1 MAEKVKKLLNAT
13 PKSDGSVTVLLYGE
27 VGNWGDIKSDLIVT
41 ELLEL
46 ERLYNKIEVH
56 INSNGGDVFS
66 GIAIHNALKASKADI
81 SIYIDGVAASIA
93 GVIALC
99 GKPLYMSQYARL
111 MIHKVS
117 GGAYG
122 SAKELRE
129 TADLIESLEA
139 SLAEIIAS
147 RSTLSKEEVIARYF
161 DDGADHWLT
170 AKEALELKMI
180 DGIHDLPKVENLG
193 DDSTTEEIYKA
204 FNNRLEEP
212 QNPLTTDMSLLE
224 KIKAL
229 PAFKNATEN
238 DVVDKI
244 AELESRATKAEAV
257 SQAVESLTAKL
268 AEMEEQALQT
278 IVNTAVADGRIQ
290 EAQKEYFLALLKSDR
305 KNAEQLLNSMP
316 ATPKGSPRNS
326 AKDFT
331 SPSNGGGT
339 SDEFRNKSWDDLD
352 QKNLLAR
359 FKEEDPEGF
368 ANAYK
373 AKFGVDY
380 Q

>member
-1 MAEKVKKLLNAT
+1 MAKEEKKLLNAI
-13 PKSDGSVTVLLYGE
+13 PKSDGSVSVLLYGE
-27 VGNWGDIKSDLIVT
+27 VGNWGDIKSTQVVS
-41 ELLEL
+41 ELMEV
-46 ERLYNKIEVH
+46 EKLYHRIEIH
-56 INSNGGDVFS
+56 INSTGGDVFS

-81 SIYIDGVAASIA
+81 SIYVDGVAASIA

-147 RSTLSKEEVIARYF
+147 RSTLSKEEVTERYF
-161 DDGADHWLT
+161 ADGADHWLT

-180 DGIHDLPKVENLG
+180 DGIHDLPKVDNLG
-193 DDSTTEEIYKA
+193 EDSTTEEIYKA

-212 QNPLTTDMSLLE
+212 QNPLTNDMSLLE

-229 PAFKNATEN
+229 PTFKNVGEGEIVA
-238 DVVDKI
+238 KI
-244 AELESRATKAEAV
+244 AELENKAVKTEALTKAVNE
-257 SQAVESLTAKL
+257 LTAKL
-268 AEMEEQALQT
+268 SEMEEQTLQS

-290 EAQKEYFLALLKSDR
+290 EGQKAYFLALLKSDR
-305 KNAEQLLNSMP
+305 ENAEQLLNSMT
-316 ATPKGSPRNS
+316 ATPKGAPRNS

-331 SPSNGGGT
+331 SPSGGGAKG
-339 SDEFRNKSWDDLD
+339 EFSNMSWDELD
-352 QKNLLAR
+352 KKNLLAR

-373 AKFGVDY
+373 VKFGIDY